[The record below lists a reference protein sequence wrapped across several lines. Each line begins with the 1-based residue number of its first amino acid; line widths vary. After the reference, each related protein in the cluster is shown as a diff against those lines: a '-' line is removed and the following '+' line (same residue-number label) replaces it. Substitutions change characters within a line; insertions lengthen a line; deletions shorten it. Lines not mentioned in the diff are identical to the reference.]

1 MNICVRRQK
10 YFSRVS
16 GSLLGINIL
25 MIGEEHMDS
34 GIIPQNS
41 VAVVAASVF
50 WFDLCVEKQS
60 KAIAVPTPVC
70 LHVHRHCSAISNP
83 TQKAHVIGTAG

>member
-60 KAIAVPTPVC
+60 KAKQLLSPLLSVFMFIVTAVPFLTP
-70 LHVHRHCSAISNP
+70 LRKPMS
-83 TQKAHVIGTAG
+83 